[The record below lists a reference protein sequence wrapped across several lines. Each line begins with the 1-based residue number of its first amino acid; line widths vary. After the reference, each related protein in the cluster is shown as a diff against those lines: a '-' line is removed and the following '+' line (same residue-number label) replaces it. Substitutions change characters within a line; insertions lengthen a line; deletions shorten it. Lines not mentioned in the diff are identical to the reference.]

1 MEISLDRG
9 YPKILTLLSGT
20 GFQVLFT
27 LLALGLTL
35 FYNLA
40 YFAYV
45 PFTGVWLDYADQQRD
60 SAVVF
65 SLDRGGPGE
74 SAGLQVGDRI
84 VTIDGR
90 SITNLNVP
98 VHRPQKTGEVELY
111 VVERASQILTIPVTI
126 GNYLEQPGSL
136 ADILPVQVL
145 SLVICLFGLVLL
157 FFSPPSDVR
166 ARLISVGW
174 VLAGVALA
182 ATGPGYSGCLWLAPQ
197 VAMLTFAVAIF
208 VTISAHL
215 YFPLASFSDHT
226 RNWMIWVLFSLS
238 IVLILGYLTQQ
249 IWFAYHHQN
258 PASSLS
264 EQVITSIFYAS
275 LLASIGL
282 LLKNRFFVT
291 DNDTKRQ
298 TSLIFLGTLV
308 GFMPFLLFSALP
320 SLLYGRGSAN
330 IILPSSFS
338 ILSLVFLPISY
349 GYVIYQRRLL
359 KIDFFINRALVL
371 FLLVLITLFVSF
383 MVLSGIAALLH
394 QSTRMAI
401 AGSLLCVLIALPSA
415 SLRKKIQVQVDR
427 ALYGGY
433 YDYTTVTSDLS
444 NRLAQTIDRSAF
456 INILTCELPRIMKIK
471 RAELMLLSD
480 DHLKLQGS
488 PHEDYSVRLEDGIC
502 EILRARQEPLLAQV
516 VWNLAQP
523 EVAEYWRPFYWA
535 RLFLP
540 IVHGEILYGL
550 LLLGERAS
558 GDIYSIQDLQ
568 IMTTVGQQAALSI
581 ANIVMVE
588 TLRGLAQQLV
598 RADEEQRKK
607 VARDLH
613 DSVLQ
618 DLFFVKQRLAR
629 SDPEAASFVD
639 HSIQMLRQTI
649 KAQRTS
655 LLDRGLSLA
664 LQDLVAVMGQLAG
677 EAMSILWHSHLDGE
691 IVLSDEKATSL
702 YRIVQESLSN
712 VLKHS
717 QAEKAVVSARKI
729 GSYLEIQVEDDGIG
743 IETWD
748 QARIGPHY
756 GLLGMQERAAMIG
769 AEMNVTSF
777 PGAGT
782 KVSVRLK
789 L

>member
-1 MEISLDRG
+1 MEAPPERS
-9 YPKILTLLSGT
+9 YPKILTIFTST
-20 GFQVLFT
+20 GFQVVFT

-40 YFAYV
+40 YYAYV
-45 PFTGVWLDYADQQRD
+45 PLTGVWLDYADQQRD

-74 SAGLQVGDRI
+74 RAGLQVGDRI
-84 VTIDGR
+84 LTIDGR
-90 SITNLNVP
+90 AITNLNVP
-98 VHRPQKTGEVELY
+98 VHQPKKPGEVELY
-111 VVERASQILTIPVTI
+111 VIERRSQILTIPVVV

-136 ADILPVQVL
+136 ADILPVQLL
-145 SLVICLFGLVLL
+145 SLVVCLFGLILL
-157 FFSPPSDVR
+157 FFSAPSDVR
-166 ARLISVGW
+166 ARLISIGW
-174 VLAGVALA
+174 VLAGVVLA
-182 ATGPGYSGCLWLAPQ
+182 ATGPGYSGCIWLAPQ
-197 VAMLTFAVAIF
+197 VAMLTFAVATF
-208 VTISAHL
+208 VTLSAHL
-215 YFPLASFSDHT
+215 YFPLASFSDRT
-226 RNWMIWVLFSLS
+226 RNWMIWMLFYLSMVLM
-238 IVLILGYLTQQ
+238 LGYLSQQ
-249 IWFAYHHQN
+249 IWFAFHHQN
-258 PASSLS
+258 PASSLT
-264 EQVITSIFYAS
+264 EQAITSIFYAS

-282 LLKNRFFVT
+282 LLKNRFFVK
-291 DNDTKRQ
+291 DRDIKRQ

-320 SLLYGRGSAN
+320 TLLFGRGSAN
-330 IILPSSFS
+330 IILPSTVS
-338 ILSLVFLPISY
+338 ILSLIFLPISY
-349 GYVIYQRRLL
+349 GYVVYQRRLL

-383 MVLSGIAALLH
+383 MVLSGIAALMHLP
-394 QSTRMAI
+394 TRMAI

-415 SLRKKIQVQVDR
+415 SLRKRIQVQVDH

-444 NRLAQTIDRSAF
+444 KRLAQTIDRSAF
-456 INILTCELPRIMKIK
+456 ITLLTCELPEKMKIT

-480 DHLKLQGS
+480 DHLKIQGS
-488 PHEDYSVRLEDGIC
+488 TLENISLRLEDEIC
-502 EILRARQEPLLAQV
+502 EILRVGQEPLLAQG
-516 VWNLAQP
+516 VWDLTHP
-523 EVAEYWRPFYWA
+523 ELVEYWRPFFWV

-540 IVHGEILYGL
+540 IVYGEILYGL

-558 GDIYSIQDLQ
+558 GDIYSNQDLQ
-568 IMTTVGQQAALSI
+568 ILNTVGQQAALTI
-581 ANIVMVE
+581 ANIVLVE

-629 SDPEAASFVD
+629 SDPEAASFID
-639 HSIQMLRQTI
+639 HSIHMLRQTI

-664 LQDLVAVMGQLAG
+664 LQDLVAVMGQLANG
-677 EAMSILWHSHLDGE
+677 TLSIVWRSHLDGE

-717 QAEKAVVSARKI
+717 QAEMAVVSARKI

-743 IETWD
+743 IQAWD
-748 QARIGPHY
+748 QAGIGQHY
-756 GLLGMQERAAMIG
+756 GLLGMKERAAMIG
-769 AEMNVTSF
+769 AEMNVTSL

-782 KVSVRLK
+782 KVLVRLK

>member
-1 MEISLDRG
+1 MEAPPERS
-9 YPKILTLLSGT
+9 YPKILTILSST
-20 GFQVLFT
+20 GFQVVFA

-40 YFAYV
+40 YYAYV
-45 PFTGVWLDYADQQRD
+45 PFTGVWLDYADPGRD
-60 SAVVF
+60 SALVF

-74 SAGLQVGDRI
+74 RAGLLEGDRI

-90 SITNLNVP
+90 LITNLNVP
-98 VHRPQKTGEVELY
+98 VHQPKKTGEVEMY
-111 VVERASQILTIPVTI
+111 VVERASQILTIPVTV

-136 ADILPVQVL
+136 ADMLPVQVL

-174 VLAGVALA
+174 VLAGVVLA
-182 ATGPGYSGCLWLAPQ
+182 ASGPGYSGCIWLAPQ
-197 VAMLTFAVAIF
+197 VTMLTFAVASF
-208 VTISAHL
+208 VTLSAHL
-215 YFPLASFSDHT
+215 YFPIASFSEHT
-226 RNWMIWVLFSLS
+226 RNGMVRMLFSLS
-238 IVLILGYLTQQ
+238 FVLILGYLSQQ
-249 IWFAYHHQN
+249 ISFTLHHQN
-258 PASSLS
+258 QASSLS
-264 EQVITSIFYAS
+264 EIVITSTFYAS

-282 LLKNRFFVT
+282 LLKNRFFVK
-291 DNDTKRQ
+291 DNEIKRQ
-298 TSLIFLGTLV
+298 TGLIFLGSLV

-320 SLLYGRGSAN
+320 GLVFGRGSTS
-330 IILPSSFS
+330 IILPSNIS
-338 ILSLVFLPISY
+338 ILSLVLLPITY
-349 GYVIYQRRLL
+349 GYVVYQRRLL

-383 MVLSGIAALLH
+383 MILSGIAALLH
-394 QSTRMAI
+394 QSTNMAI
-401 AGSLLCVLIALPSA
+401 VGSLLCMLIVLPSA
-415 SLRKKIQVQVDR
+415 SLRKRIQVQVDR

-444 NRLAQTIDRSAF
+444 NRLAQTIDRSSF
-456 INILTCELPRIMKIK
+456 INLLTCELPQIMKIK

-488 PHEDYSVRLEDGIC
+488 PQEDFSVQLDDGIC

-516 VWNLAQP
+516 VWSIAQP

-550 LLLGERAS
+550 LLLGERTS

-581 ANIVMVE
+581 ANIVLVE
-588 TLRGLAQQLV
+588 TLRGLAQQMV

-639 HSIQMLRQTI
+639 HSIHMLRQTI

-677 EAMSILWHSHLDGE
+677 EDMSILWHSYLDGE

-717 QAEKAVVSARKI
+717 QAQKAVVSARKI

-743 IETWD
+743 IETRD

-782 KVSVRLK
+782 KVSVKLK

>member
-1 MEISLDRG
+1 MEASPERG
-9 YPKILTLLSGT
+9 FPKILTLLSGT
-20 GFQVLFT
+20 GFQVVFT

-74 SAGLQVGDRI
+74 RAGLQVGDRI

-90 SITNLNVP
+90 PITNLNVP

-174 VLAGVALA
+174 VLAGVILA
-182 ATGPGYSGCLWLAPQ
+182 ATGPGYSGCIWLAPQ

-215 YFPLASFSDHT
+215 YFPVASFSDQS

-282 LLKNRFFVT
+282 LLKNRFFVK

-330 IILPSSFS
+330 IILPSSVS

-349 GYVIYQRRLL
+349 GYVVYQRRLL

-456 INILTCELPRIMKIK
+456 INLLTRELPQIMKIK

-480 DHLKLQGS
+480 DHLKIQES
-488 PHEDYSVRLEDGIC
+488 PHEDFSVQLEDGIC

-540 IVHGEILYGL
+540 IVHGEILYGV
-550 LLLGERAS
+550 LLLGERTS

-581 ANIVMVE
+581 ANIVLVE